1 MNDLPRPLTFLH
13 CGFWGS
19 IVTFGLA
26 VGADP
31 PFATSDA
38 PVLPSAVANIL
49 VALFCMFAF
58 IYWVALGVL
67 AQRTGRNWVL
77 WVALGLVTLAIGFIG
92 SYILMATRVRGEIA
106 RTA

>member
-1 MNDLPRPLTFLH
+1 MSGLTRPLKFLRW
-13 CGFWGS
+13 GFWGS

-31 PFATSDA
+31 LFATSDA
-38 PVLPSAVANIL
+38 SVMPSAVTNIL
-49 VALFCMFAF
+49 VALFCVFAF

-67 AQRTGRNWVL
+67 AHRTGRNWVR
-77 WVALGLVTLAIGFIG
+77 WMALGLVTLAIGFIV